1 MRTGRF
7 GAPFSFARM
16 VRPGDHGAMAN
27 ILVIGPGAIGAT
39 LTAWLAQDDRHQVAV
54 AARTPFAAI
63 EVQTP
68 EGMIHAKPRVFTEA
82 AQVRPVDWVLVTTK
96 TYDSDAAAKWF
107 ATACGPATRVAI
119 IQNGVEH
126 VARFEKHFDR
136 ARLIPV
142 MIDLPADRL
151 APGRTLQR
159 GPAHL
164 VVPAGRNGADFLSLF
179 EHTNF
184 DLRQTDDFTT
194 AVWRKLCLNSAGAV
208 SAVLLAGARIAHH
221 EGVAELMRNIVRECI
236 AVGRAEGATLADTVP
251 DDIVAGARRAPP
263 DAENSMVADRRAG
276 RPMEIDA
283 RNGVIVRLGRKHGIA
298 APMNALMVSLLEA
311 VQNA

>member
-1 MRTGRF
+1 
-7 GAPFSFARM
+7 
-16 VRPGDHGAMAN
+16 MAS

-39 LTAWLAQDDRHQVAV
+39 LAGWLCQDDRHHVAV
-54 AARTPFAAI
+54 AARTSFDAI
-63 EVQTP
+63 EVRTP
-68 EGMIHAKPRVFTEA
+68 EGVIHANPPVFTRLD
-82 AQVRPVDWVLVTTK
+82 QVKPVDWVLVTTK
-96 TYDSDAAAKWF
+96 TYDSDTAAKWF
-107 ATACGPATRVAI
+107 ATACGPRTRVAI

-136 ARLIPV
+136 ERLVPV
-142 MIDLPADRL
+142 MIDLPADRVS
-151 APGRTLQR
+151 PGRTVQR

-164 VVPAGRNGADFLSLF
+164 VVPAGKNGADFVQLF
-179 EHTNF
+179 GHTHF

-208 SAVLLAGARIAHH
+208 SAVLLKGARISHH
-221 EGVAELMRNIVRECI
+221 EAVAELMRSIVRECI

-251 DDIVAGARRAPP
+251 DEIVAGARRAPP

-276 RPMEIDA
+276 RPMEVDA

-298 APMNALMVSLLEA
+298 APMNALMVALLEA
-311 VQNA
+311 AQDA